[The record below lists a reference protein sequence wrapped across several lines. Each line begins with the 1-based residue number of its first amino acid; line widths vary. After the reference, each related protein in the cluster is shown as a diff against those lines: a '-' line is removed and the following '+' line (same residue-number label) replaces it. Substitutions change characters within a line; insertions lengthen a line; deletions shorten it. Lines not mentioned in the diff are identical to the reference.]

1 MMVIDSF
8 QMWATFAIILL
19 AVTSYV
25 IERVSMELT
34 SICVIVVL
42 LLFFHFFPIYG
53 SDGANLLGSAAML
66 SGFANPALITIIA
79 LLVIGQGLYHTGAL
93 IRPTRRIAVL
103 GRSRPQLTLIAT
115 LVSAGIISAFMNNT
129 PVVVIFIP
137 VLTALAHRLH
147 VSPSKVLIPL
157 SFISILGGMTTIIGS
172 STNLLVAGIAV
183 QSGIPEIGFFDF
195 FVPGLVLATVGC
207 LYVVF
212 IMPRLL
218 PSRDALPSSET
229 GLSGKQFIAQIEVN
243 PEHILYGEQ
252 AVAGLFPHLRQ
263 MTVRLIQR
271 GEIVFLPPFED
282 VRLKAGDLVIVAA
295 TRQALTEALTSP
307 EGILTTALPEDDEN
321 VENTEPTQID
331 ASGGEL
337 TMAETV
343 VAPASRLIG
352 RRIGQSGLRTE
363 TGCVVLG
370 IQRRSRMIRGRIE
383 EIRLEPGD
391 TILMLGSRVRIRG
404 LRANR
409 DLLLM
414 SWSAEELPDMTL
426 AFRARAIFLATVI
439 AAATGVVPIV
449 VAALAGAAAMVPAGC
464 LNVRQASRA
473 FDRRIYLLIGAAIAM
488 ALALEKTDGA
498 MVLAHG
504 VVAALDGASPA
515 IILSALFLLI
525 AILTNFLSNNATA
538 LLFTPIAVG
547 AARELGVDPLPF
559 VYSVIFAANCS
570 FAAPMGYQTNLLVMG
585 PGHYKFSDY
594 MRAGG
599 PLIIIL
605 WLVYSFFA
613 PLYFGL

>member
-1 MMVIDSF
+1 MAIDTI

-25 IERVSMELT
+25 LERVSLELT

-42 LLFFHFFPIYG
+42 LLFFNFFPIPAENG
-53 SDGANLLGSAAML
+53 RNMLGAAAML

-93 IRPTRRIAVL
+93 IRPTRRIAII
-103 GRSRPQLTLIAT
+103 GRSRPQLTLVAT
-115 LVSAGIISAFMNNT
+115 LVSAGVISAFMNNT

-172 STNLLVAGIAV
+172 STNLLVAGIAAE
-183 QSGIPEIGFFDF
+183 SGIPEIGFFDF
-195 FVPGLVLATVGC
+195 FIPGLVLASVGC
-207 LYVVF
+207 VYVVF
-212 IMPRLL
+212 VMPKLL

-243 PEHILYGEQ
+243 PGHILYGEE
-252 AVAGLFPHLRQ
+252 AAAGLFPHLKQ
-263 MTVRLIQR
+263 MTVRLVQR
-271 GEIVFLPPFED
+271 GETVFLPPFED

-307 EGILTTALPEDDEN
+307 EGILTTALPEEDLEDN
-321 VENTEPTQID
+321 GAEPTQID

-370 IQRRSRMIRGRIE
+370 IQRRSRMMRGRIE

-391 TILMLGSRVRIRG
+391 TILMLGSRIRIRA

-439 AAATGVVPIV
+439 AAATGIVPIV
-449 VAALAGAAAMVPAGC
+449 IAALAGAAAMVPAGC

-488 ALALEKTDGA
+488 ALALEKTGGA
-498 MVLAHG
+498 VYIAHG
-504 VVAALDGASPA
+504 VVSALDGAGPA
-515 IILSALFLLI
+515 VILSALFLLI

-547 AARELGVDPLPF
+547 AARELGTDPLPF

-594 MRAGG
+594 TRAGG

-613 PLYFGL
+613 PVYFGL